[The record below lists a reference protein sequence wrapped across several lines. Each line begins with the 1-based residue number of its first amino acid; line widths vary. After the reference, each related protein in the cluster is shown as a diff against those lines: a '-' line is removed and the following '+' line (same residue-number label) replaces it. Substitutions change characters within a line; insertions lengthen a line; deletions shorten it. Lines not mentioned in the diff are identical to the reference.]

1 MKHEGRVALVTGAA
15 SGIGRATAQCLAQG
29 GARLALF
36 DRQPKVEQVAA
47 QLRDAGAECHAWVV
61 DVSDAEAVSTAVQSV
76 ALTLG
81 TIGILVNAAGIVDH
95 IAPLTQMAPDGWMRE
110 IAVNLGGPFNLIRAT
125 APHMIA
131 NGFGRIVNISSM
143 AARGGL
149 YRQAGYSASK
159 SGLLGLTRNVTLE
172 MARYGITCNAVLPG
186 LIATENVLAMP
197 ESIRAAG
204 TAATPARR
212 LGDPQEVAA
221 LISFLCCADAG
232 FINGAE
238 IDISGGA
245 HLNTLALG
253 SRKENAGVA

>member
-1 MKHEGRVALVTGAA
+1 M
-15 SGIGRATAQCLAQG
+15 
-29 GARLALF
+29 
-36 DRQPKVEQVAA
+36 
-47 QLRDAGAECHAWVV
+47 
-61 DVSDAEAVSTAVQSV
+61 
-76 ALTLG
+76 
-81 TIGILVNAAGIVDH
+81 
-95 IAPLTQMAPDGWMRE
+95 
-110 IAVNLGGPFNLIRAT
+110 
-125 APHMIA
+125 
-131 NGFGRIVNISSM
+131 
-143 AARGGL
+143 
-149 YRQAGYSASK
+149 
-159 SGLLGLTRNVTLE
+159 TLE
-172 MARYGITCNAVLPG
+172 LARNGITCNAVLPG

-212 LGDPQEVAA
+212 LGDPREVAA